1 MQPNK
6 LTVCSF
12 IFAHTKLFSVGVKF
26 ILKIFIC
33 DFKSFNFWGRHDND
47 FGSIVGTSGFSSAS
61 AEYSFV
67 VHAENDM
74 AT

>member
-1 MQPNK
+1 M
-6 LTVCSF
+6 L
-12 IFAHTKLFSVGVKF
+12 SVWVKF

-47 FGSIVGTSGFSSAS
+47 FGGVVGTSGS
-61 AEYSFV
+61 AEYGFV